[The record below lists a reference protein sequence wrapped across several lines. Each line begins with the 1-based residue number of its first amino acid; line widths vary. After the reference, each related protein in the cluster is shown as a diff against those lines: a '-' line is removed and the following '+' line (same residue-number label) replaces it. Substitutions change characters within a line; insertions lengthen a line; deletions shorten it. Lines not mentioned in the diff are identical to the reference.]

1 MSIDDCARKECSLLR
16 IVSRY
21 CRNIARVRNCPDITI
36 LNSLPLCM
44 LYLQKIGTSRISN
57 MTLTVTT
64 RITRFTFNVHQDHL
78 IHQDHQIHQIRQN
91 CQVYQNH
98 QIYQIHQNG
107 QFHQNYQLHQ
117 NHQINQIHQI
127 PQNHMNHKIH
137 QCTRFT
143 RGYGWVKGRSDFFSR
158 SSYKFGNTGVPKAL
172 SKG

>member
-1 MSIDDCARKECSLLR
+1 MSIDVCGRKECSLLR

-57 MTLTVTT
+57 MTPTVTT
-64 RITRFTFNVHQDHL
+64 RITRFTNVHQDHL
-78 IHQDHQIHQIRQN
+78 IHQDYQIH
-91 CQVYQNH
+91 
-98 QIYQIHQNG
+98 QIHQNG

-127 PQNHMNHKIH
+127 PQNRQNHKIH